1 MGAAKTASLEALLA
15 ARRVWRGQPAALPPA
30 RQATGFPALDD
41 ALPTRGWPDAAL
53 SELLLP
59 ADGVGELRL
68 LLPVLARLTQ
78 AGRDIVLVAPP
89 YLPYPVAWQRAGVD
103 FARVHL
109 VDANPRDALWA
120 AEQCLRA
127 GCLAAVLCWPR
138 QADDRALRRLQ
149 VACESGQAL
158 GFALRDAREARN
170 PSPAA
175 LRVLFERSDEGVQLR
190 VLKCRGGNP
199 PARAIAMDARA
210 DPGRAA
216 LARVTASMPPV
227 VRTRPQAASGE
238 RASLPGVLPFVPP
251 PATSASSMPLPAIA

>member
-1 MGAAKTASLEALLA
+1 MHAAKTASPASLDALLA

-30 RQATGFPALDD
+30 RQPTGVPALDD
-41 ALPTRGWPDAAL
+41 ALPTRGGPDAAL

-68 LLPVLARLTQ
+68 LLPVLARLTR
-78 AGRDIVLVAPP
+78 AGHDIVLVAPP

-103 FARVHL
+103 FAHVHL

-120 AEQCLRA
+120 AEQCLRG

-138 QADDRALRRLQ
+138 QADDR
-149 VACESGQAL
+149 
-158 GFALRDAREARN
+158 ALRDAREARN

-199 PARAIAMDARA
+199 PARAIEMD
-210 DPGRAA
+210 GVLTGSGCAA
-216 LARVTASMPPV
+216 LARATASTAPV
-227 VRTRPQAASGE
+227 VARIRPQAASGE
-238 RASLPGVLPFVPP
+238 RTSLSGVLPFATV
-251 PATSASSMPLPAIA
+251 PATSPSPMPLPAIA